1 MGCGASKATTSPSS
15 PISPVSKPT
24 SPDVKPAVPIKAE
37 PCVAKD
43 AIIIFVLGG
52 PGSGKGTQCDK
63 ILAKCA
69 FCS

>member
-1 MGCGASKATTSPSS
+1 M
-15 PISPVSKPT
+15 SKPT